1 MKKIISFSFVLLLM
15 AFSFIGCEKQLE
27 EKPKSLLS
35 PDNFYKSDGDFNQ
48 SINGGLLSLW
58 VFFNNATPY
67 VMLGGSDD
75 ISSKSDAPQAKI
87 YDVFLATP
95 TDSYTR
101 TTWSNFYSTINICNP
116 IINNVK
122 NATAVSDNNK
132 KIYEGQARYM
142 RALSYFWLTRLYG
155 EVPIILTREDQLNT
169 AKIGQS
175 PVADIYKIIVED
187 LTIAKDYL
195 PTSFPEIGKPTKGAA
210 GSLLASVYLTMAGWP
225 LKDASKY
232 ALARDAA
239 KEVMDLNV
247 YKLEPNY
254 IDLWVVSKAKTSKE
268 IIFALWGNS
277 ATSVAASHRHMSM
290 RPGEEGGY
298 QSYFS
303 EARFFNAFPAGPRK
317 DGSFHTVF
325 TDAAHTTWQKSRIGQ
340 PFILKYRDGG
350 DAATMFGPVLIIPV
364 GSGNWVN
371 TRYSEVLLTYAEAAN
386 MAENGPST
394 AATDA
399 INLVRR
405 RAGGN
410 NQSVYADLPY
420 GMTKAAFDT
429 EVIKERAWELAFE
442 GIRWF
447 DLVRKEMVVSVNIGL
462 YPYVTPNH
470 MLIPK
475 PQTEID
481 ITEGLKQNTGY

>member
-1 MKKIISFSFVLLLM
+1 MKKLILYSLVLQM
-15 AFSFIGCEKQLE
+15 ALFFTGCEEQLE
-27 EKPKSLLS
+27 EKPLSLIS
-35 PDNFYKSDGDFNQ
+35 PDNFYKTDGDFNQ
-48 SINGGLLSLW
+48 AINGGLLSLW
-58 VFFNNATPY
+58 AFFNNATPY
-67 VMLGGSDD
+67 VMLGGADD
-75 ISSKSDAPQAKI
+75 ISSKADAPQAKI
-87 YDVFLATP
+87 YDVFLATS
-95 TDSYTR
+95 TDNYTR
-101 TTWSNFYSTINICNP
+101 GTWGNFYTTINICNP

-122 NATAVSDNNK
+122 TATAVSDDKK
-132 KIYEGQARYM
+132 KIFEGQARYL

-155 EVPIILTREDQLNT
+155 EIPIMLTREDQLNA

-175 PVADIYKIIVED
+175 PVADVYKLIVED

-195 PTSFPEIGKPTKGAA
+195 PVTLAEIGKPTKGAA

-239 KEVMDLNV
+239 KEVMDLGK
-247 YKLEPNY
+247 YSLEPNY
-254 IDLWVVSKAKTSKE
+254 IDLWVVSKAKSSKE

-277 ATSVAASHRHMSM
+277 ATSAAASHRHMSQ

-317 DGSFHTVF
+317 NGSFHTVF
-325 TDAAHTTWQKSRIGQ
+325 TDAAHTTWQNSRIKQ

-350 DAATMFGPVLIIPV
+350 DAATMFGPVLIVPV

-386 MAENGPST
+386 MAEGGPST

-410 NQSVYADLPY
+410 DQAVYADLPY
-420 GMTKAAFDT
+420 GMTKAAFDD

-462 YPYVTPNH
+462 YPYITANH
-470 MLIPK
+470 QLLPK
-475 PQTEID
+475 PQTELD
-481 ITEGLKQNTGY
+481 ITPGLQQNPGY